1 MSTNIYP
8 NERKQLRNKIDHTIP
23 EVNDQGQVKWK
34 DVKDF
39 FSFSYGVCGMI
50 CLIVICLITAIT
62 QLLPSLWL
70 VWWLGKS
77 EEE

>member
-1 MSTNIYP
+1 MSTNISP
-8 NERKQLRNKIDHTIP
+8 HERKQHRNKIDLIIP
-23 EVNDQGQVKWK
+23 EVNGKSQVKWK

-39 FSFSYGVCGMI
+39 FSFSYGVCGMV
-50 CLIVICLITAIT
+50 CLFVICLITAIT

-70 VWWLGKS
+70 VWWLEKS